1 MPLQKIS
8 DVASGYDLVA
18 DEYARRISE
27 ELQHK
32 PLDRQLLDRFAESV
46 RNGGVACDLGCG
58 PGHIAR
64 YLGQRGIAVC
74 GMDLSAGMVERA
86 RQLNPEIEFRQGD
99 MRALPVPDNTWA
111 GIAAFYAIVNLPPRD
126 LVQAL
131 QEMFRVLVAGGRL
144 LLTFHI
150 GQDTSQIEDLW
161 DSGAA
166 LEFHFF
172 RVSTVAD
179 YIRDAGF
186 EIEEII
192 EREPYAPEVE
202 YQSRRAY
209 IFAQK
214 PKTSLTS
221 ALPESSTSRPRSIT

>member
-1 MPLQKIS
+1 MIHEKIS
-8 DVASGYDLVA
+8 DVQSSYDLVA
-18 DEYARRISE
+18 DEYARLIYD

-32 PLDRQLLDRFAESV
+32 PLDCRLLDQFAERV
-46 RNGGVACDLGCG
+46 GNTGVACDLGCG

-64 YLGQRGIAVC
+64 YLHERGIHVC

-86 RQLNPEIEFRQGD
+86 RQLNPDIKFTQGD
-99 MRALPVPDNTWA
+99 MRALHVEDKIWA
-111 GIAAFYAIVNLPPRD
+111 GIAAFYAIVNLPPGD

-131 QEMFRVLVAGGRL
+131 QEMMRVLVPGGRL
-144 LLTFHI
+144 LLSFHI
-150 GQDTSQIEDLW
+150 GEDTAQVENLW

-172 RVSTVAD
+172 RVGTVAGH
-179 YIRDAGF
+179 IRSAGF

-192 EREPYAPEVE
+192 EREPYTPEVE
-202 YQSRRAY
+202 YQSQRAY

-214 PKTSLTS
+214 PRTKITS
-221 ALPESSTSRPRSIT
+221 A